1 MLDMTKLVDLSAD
14 QIKALTEASA
24 AKADAYREARQGI
37 AARFN
42 GQSRISLGTLLE
54 YLDKAAADYQEGTDP
69 AYWQRKDPAPVD
81 VQVPAPAKAAGKVAG
96 RAVKDAP
103 QA

>member
-1 MLDMTKLVDLSAD
+1 MLDVTKLVDLSPE
-14 QIKALTEASA
+14 QLKSLTEASA
-24 AKADAYREARQGI
+24 AKADAYREARAGI

-54 YLDKAAADYQEGTDP
+54 YLDQEATEYQKGTDP

-81 VQVPAPAKAAGKVAG
+81 VDPAPAKAAKATG
-96 RAVKDAP
+96 RPVKDQP

>member
-14 QIKALTEASA
+14 QVKQLTEASA
-24 AKADAYREARQGI
+24 AKADAYREARVGI
-37 AARFN
+37 AARFD

-54 YLDKAAADYQEGTDP
+54 YLDKAEADYREGSDP
-69 AYWQRKDPAPVD
+69 AYWQRKDE
-81 VQVPAPAKAAGKVAG
+81 APATKPEPAAAPTKG

>member
-1 MLDMTKLVDLSAD
+1 MLDMTKLVELSAD
-14 QIKALTEASA
+14 QITQLTEASA
-24 AKADAYREARQGI
+24 AKADAYAEARQGI
-37 AARFN
+37 AARFD

-54 YLDKAAADYQEGTDP
+54 YLDKAETDYRAGADP
-69 AYWQRKDPAPVD
+69 SYWQRKDAEPATKPE
-81 VQVPAPAKAAGKVAG
+81 PAAAPTKG

>member
-1 MLDMTKLVDLSAD
+1 MLDMTKLVDLSAE
-14 QIKALTEASA
+14 QITQLTEASA
-24 AKADAYREARQGI
+24 AKADAYHEARVGI
-37 AARFN
+37 AARFD

-54 YLDKAAADYQEGTDP
+54 YLDKAESDYRAGADP
-69 AYWQRKDPAPVD
+69 AYWQRKDE
-81 VQVPAPAKAAGKVAG
+81 APAKREPAAATTKG